1 MEDRA
6 SRSNQPDKAR
16 VVWMDILGFD
26 HTWESEID
34 VLKLSYT
41 ALLLISRIRQRGI

>member
-6 SRSNQPDKAR
+6 SRSNLPDKAR
-16 VVWMDILGFD
+16 VVWMDRIEFD
-26 HTWESEID
+26 HNYQSEID

-41 ALLLISRIRQRGI
+41 A